1 MVGHLKVV
9 LVYEEIPAS
18 VWAWMRASERNGKSL
33 SELAPNSVAS
43 SSVTIYQVGHYQE
56 LG

>member
-33 SELAPNSVAS
+33 SELASPQLSGFVFRNYLPGRA
-43 SSVTIYQVGHYQE
+43 
-56 LG
+56 